1 MNPAVLAIVIGA
13 LAAAAAGATRPRRAP
28 RGRARGPVFPTQAQ
42 PVAAALLELK
52 DRPALRYLYKRSATH
67 KHRGIDI
74 FAPEGSP
81 VLAPFAGVV
90 MHTNSAWFPGF
101 GGYGQTVV
109 LRITEATGRVL
120 YLLFA
125 HLSRVDV
132 REGQRVSAG
141 QQLGLVGRTSYPN
154 TNRTRLFVRSN
165 AHLHF
170 EAAEH
175 PYPMAPEAHR
185 IDPLP
190 VLGLA

>member
-1 MNPAVLAIVIGA
+1 MHPAALALVIGA
-13 LAAAAAGATRPRRAP
+13 LAAFAAGTSRPTRRRSGRSRSGPAFPVPGATLELATRP
-28 RGRARGPVFPTQAQ
+28 
-42 PVAAALLELK
+42 E
-52 DRPALRYLYKRSATH
+52 LRYLFQRSATH

-74 FAPEGSP
+74 FAPEGTP
-81 VLAPFAGVV
+81 VVAPLAGVV
-90 MHTNSAWFPGF
+90 VHTNSAWARGF

-109 LRITEATGRVL
+109 LQVERPGRGPL
-120 YLLFA
+120 WLLFA

-132 REGQRVSAG
+132 RPGQRIRRG
-141 QQLGLVGRTSYPN
+141 QQIGAVGRTSYTN
-154 TNRTRLFVRSN
+154 DNRTRLFVKSN

-175 PYPMAPEAHR
+175 SYPMGKEARR